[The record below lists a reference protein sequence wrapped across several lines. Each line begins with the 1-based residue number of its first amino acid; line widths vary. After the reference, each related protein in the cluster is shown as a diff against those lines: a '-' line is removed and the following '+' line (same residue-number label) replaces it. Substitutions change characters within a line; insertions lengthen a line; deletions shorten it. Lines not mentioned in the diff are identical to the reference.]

1 MADLNLHGLQA
12 LRQLDRKNDATDA
25 GMRNFMQRQADG
37 EQPDPAE
44 FEQLMG
50 QRMAVRSAMAAQTQL
65 YEKPLKT
72 VLSEAGH

>member
-12 LRQLDRKNDATDA
+12 LRQLDRKNDAADA
-25 GMRNFMQRQADG
+25 HMRDFMQRQADG

-50 QRMAVRSAMAAQTQL
+50 QRMVIRNAMAVQAQL
-65 YEKPLKT
+65 YEKPIKT
-72 VLSEAGH
+72 VLSEAGR